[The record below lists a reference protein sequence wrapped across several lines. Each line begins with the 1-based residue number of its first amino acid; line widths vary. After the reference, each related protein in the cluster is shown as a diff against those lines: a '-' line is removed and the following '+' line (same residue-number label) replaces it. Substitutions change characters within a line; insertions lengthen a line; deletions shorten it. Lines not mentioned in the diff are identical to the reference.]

1 MDINKQQ
8 DALVKAIGRAVGT
21 RRSEVEALLIRSGVI
36 VPEGASD
43 AQVIR
48 IVFMAIADSKG
59 FRADFGQFLN
69 DSYSN
74 MAGMGYANF
83 TFNQAGGNTYT
94 GTTSGG
100 YSTPDDAPSGVNWGK
115 VLEATV
121 ALTTTWWNN
130 RQSRLAAEAAAEEE
144 ARRVREEQERL
155 AGGGGTPPKSGVNWV
170 TVGIV
175 TGVVAL
181 LGTTI
186 FLVTRKK

>member
-74 MAGMGYANF
+74 MAGYSNF
-83 TFNQAGGNTYT
+83 TFDQAEGNTYT

-100 YSTPDDAPSGVNWGK
+100 YSTPDDAPSGIDYGK
-115 VLEATV
+115 AID
-121 ALTTTWWNN
+121 ALVQIGTGWWRN
-130 RQSRLAAEAAAEEE
+130 RQARLAAEAAAEEE
-144 ARRVREEQERL
+144 ARRARDEEERL
-155 AGGGGTPPKSGVNWV
+155 ASGGGTPPKSGVNWV

>member
-1 MDINKQQ
+1 MDINKEQ

-21 RRSEVEALLIRSGVI
+21 RRGEVEALLIRSGVI

-59 FRADFGQFLN
+59 FRADFGKFLN

-74 MAGMGYANF
+74 MAGYANF
-83 TFNQAGGNTYT
+83 TFDQAGGNTYT
-94 GTTSGG
+94 GGG
-100 YSTPDDAPSGVNWGK
+100 SADFSTPADAPSGIDYGKAIDALVRIGTAWWG
-115 VLEATV
+115 
-121 ALTTTWWNN
+121 N
-130 RQSRLAAEAAAEEE
+130 RQQRLAAEAAAEEE
-144 ARRVREEQERL
+144 ARRAKEEQERIERE
-155 AGGGGTPPKSGVNWV
+155 GGTAPKSGVNWV

>member
-21 RRSEVEALLIRSGVI
+21 RRNEVEALLIRSGVI

-74 MAGMGYANF
+74 MAGMGYSNF
-83 TFNQAGGNTYT
+83 TFDQAEGNTYT
-94 GTTSGG
+94 GGGSENFSTSG
-100 YSTPDDAPSGVNWGK
+100 DAPSGFDYGK
-115 VLEATV
+115 AID
-121 ALTTTWWNN
+121 ALVRIGTSLWNN
-130 RQSRLAAEAAAEEE
+130 RQQRLAAEAAAEEE
-144 ARRVREEQERL
+144 AQRAREEAERI
-155 AGGGGTPPKSGVNWV
+155 AAQDGTPTKSGVNWI
-170 TVGIV
+170 TIGIV